1 MLKLIMLIHQNNI
14 KNSIIVLYS
23 STISNY
29 SPMVLLKE
37 NYGTDDTS
45 WNHPTSTGLLQQPPE
60 LSSSSMEHQSD
71 DTNNNNPSWVNK
83 NNPQVIYQNQPPMA
97 NDSVF
102 NFSPSTIE
110 IKNSIPKPKRN
121 TCHNFFIFIQI
132 LGALANLTMI
142 MVQIVPLFICDK
154 MVFLQII
161 VR

>member
-14 KNSIIVLYS
+14 KNSIILIHHFKLF
-23 STISNY
+23 TNGI
-29 SPMVLLKE
+29 LLKE

-45 WNHPTSTGLLQQPPE
+45 WNHPPTSTGLLQQPPE
-60 LSSSSMEHQSD
+60 LSSMEHPSD
-71 DTNNNNPSWVNK
+71 DTNNPSWVNK